1 MIVGA
6 DFPDEQY
13 ADFDAWAA
21 AMASDDTEAP
31 TSPLWH
37 GGGQWLLYGLG
48 LVLGCKIL
56 ITSLC
61 KTTDRTLVL
70 PLCSALLLDR
80 RRPNPKPYPYPYQ
93 VSRPSGGHRLR
104 GGNDPG
110 GCARGWC
117 GQQGGAAGDAARRRR
132 LPRPLRR
139 PDRALAARLAVHLAA
154 AAEGRGVDAQPQ
166 LPAGHRGLKAFSL
179 VAALVGT
186 AASLGGG
193 ASRVSGRAT
202 FCVLTVVRCL
212 PLQPPKRAVRAVRL
226 AGMGKQG
233 HVPKIKSKKKKK
245 SPAKTEVKAAPL
257 STPDDVDEFVA
268 GRHELKLHGNN
279 YDDDDDDDEE
289 DEVLALEGP
298 DSDEEEEEDDE
309 GEDGKFDDDE
319 DEDED
324 EDAEA
329 TGAATAGWGR
339 KKKDFYGGD
348 SADDVSDEE
357 AEEAARLEQEEV
369 LRLQRDHAAGLEAD
383 DFGELDPSAEGDAAD
398 RPSDAQLLARLN
410 EDLEAG
416 AAGMNVEAVERDM
429 SRLSEKEK
437 LQLVEK
443 QAPELLQ
450 LLGDFKGHMREVRER
465 IAPLLAAARQK
476 QLGQEG
482 GVSFLELKL
491 QLLLSYCVNISF
503 YLLLKAQVTLTPNP

>member
-1 MIVGA
+1 M
-6 DFPDEQY
+6 
-13 ADFDAWAA
+13 
-21 AMASDDTEAP
+21 
-31 TSPLWH
+31 
-37 GGGQWLLYGLG
+37 
-48 LVLGCKIL
+48 
-56 ITSLC
+56 
-61 KTTDRTLVL
+61 
-70 PLCSALLLDR
+70 
-80 RRPNPKPYPYPYQ
+80 
-93 VSRPSGGHRLR
+93 
-104 GGNDPG
+104 
-110 GCARGWC
+110 
-117 GQQGGAAGDAARRRR
+117 
-132 LPRPLRR
+132 
-139 PDRALAARLAVHLAA
+139 
-154 AAEGRGVDAQPQ
+154 
-166 LPAGHRGLKAFSL
+166 
-179 VAALVGT
+179 
-186 AASLGGG
+186 
-193 ASRVSGRAT
+193 
-202 FCVLTVVRCL
+202 

-279 YDDDDDDDEE
+279 YDDDDDDEEE

-309 GEDGKFDDDE
+309 AEDGKFDDDE

-398 RPSDAQLLARLN
+398 RPSDAQLLTRLN

-503 YLLLKAQVTLTPNP
+503 YLLLKAQVTPAPNP

>member
-1 MIVGA
+1 
-6 DFPDEQY
+6 
-13 ADFDAWAA
+13 
-21 AMASDDTEAP
+21 
-31 TSPLWH
+31 
-37 GGGQWLLYGLG
+37 
-48 LVLGCKIL
+48 
-56 ITSLC
+56 
-61 KTTDRTLVL
+61 
-70 PLCSALLLDR
+70 
-80 RRPNPKPYPYPYQ
+80 
-93 VSRPSGGHRLR
+93 
-104 GGNDPG
+104 
-110 GCARGWC
+110 
-117 GQQGGAAGDAARRRR
+117 
-132 LPRPLRR
+132 
-139 PDRALAARLAVHLAA
+139 
-154 AAEGRGVDAQPQ
+154 
-166 LPAGHRGLKAFSL
+166 
-179 VAALVGT
+179 
-186 AASLGGG
+186 
-193 ASRVSGRAT
+193 
-202 FCVLTVVRCL
+202 
-212 PLQPPKRAVRAVRL
+212 
-226 AGMGKQG
+226 MGKEG
-233 HVPKIKSKKKKK
+233 HVPKNKSKKKKK
-245 SPAKTEVKAAPL
+245 SPAKTERKAAPL

-279 YDDDDDDDEE
+279 YDDDDDDEE
-289 DEVLALEGP
+289 DEVLALQGP
-298 DSDEEEEEDDE
+298 DSDEEEDEEDEDE
-309 GEDGKFDDDE
+309 EGGKFDDDAE

-329 TGAATAGWGR
+329 TGTATAGWGR

-348 SADDVSDEE
+348 SADDVSDDE

-383 DFGELDPSAEGDAAD
+383 DFGELDPSAEGGDAD

-503 YLLLKAQVTLTPNP
+503 YLLLKAQVTLTLTLLTLTLTLTRAFRATCFCRKRDTSL